1 MSLLHTCGKISL
13 TSAAHNRSIAAIVS
27 RVSALGLAVGIIL
40 ILGCSQSQSELD
52 RRIEEGVQRIL
63 ARIPTATPIVFPT
76 PLPTITPFPTMT
88 PQPTPTRIIFP
99 PTPTAA
105 APVPAPTPQ
114 PTATPQPLPDLAS
127 IHQQSWPSVFL
138 IDSSQGYGSGWLVEP
153 NLILTDR
160 HVVGPD
166 TSVTVRQ
173 AFSRSITATVL
184 ATDSDRDIA
193 LLDFDPTATP
203 LNSNAKPLP
212 MGNIATEHIAG
223 TLLVLGYSGIGVKD
237 NGTVGAASANVGVLS
252 QIIDFGAKDFGFNLI
267 MDVPVDPGDS
277 GGPVFDAHGEVVGMV
292 RAIGLQSPRGA
303 EGLRHRLCRTH

>member
-76 PLPTITPFPTMT
+76 PLPTITPFPTM
-88 PQPTPTRIIFP
+88 
-99 PTPTAA
+99 
-105 APVPAPTPQ
+105 TPQ